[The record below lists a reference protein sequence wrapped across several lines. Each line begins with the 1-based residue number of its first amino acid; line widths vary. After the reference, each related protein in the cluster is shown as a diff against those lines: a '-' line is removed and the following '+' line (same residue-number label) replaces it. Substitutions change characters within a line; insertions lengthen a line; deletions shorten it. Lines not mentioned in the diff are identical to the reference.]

1 MVETI
6 RVLVL
11 NNTYEPINVCNARRA
26 LRMMMLG
33 KAETI
38 EAEDEFWIRSEY
50 LKLRLP
56 VVIRLLRYV
65 NTPRQT
71 EVPFSKKNVFRRDH
85 YSCQYCGAAGEL
97 TLDHI
102 VPRSRGGRTN
112 WDNIV
117 CCCRR
122 CNARKGNRL
131 PGEVGMILLRLA
143 RKPRYYPFQWMNP
156 RMAGGS
162 HFQWQKYLE
171 PYSPA

>member
-26 LRMMMLG
+26 VRMMLLG

-50 LKLRLP
+50 LNLRLP

-65 NTPRQT
+65 HTPRQA

-85 YSCQYCGAAGEL
+85 YSCQYCSAAGEL

-102 VPRSRGGRTN
+102 VPRSRGGRTS
-112 WDNIV
+112 WENIV
-117 CCCRR
+117 CCCHR

-131 PGEVGMILLRLA
+131 PEEVGMFLIRPV

-162 HFQWQKYLE
+162 HLQWEKYLE